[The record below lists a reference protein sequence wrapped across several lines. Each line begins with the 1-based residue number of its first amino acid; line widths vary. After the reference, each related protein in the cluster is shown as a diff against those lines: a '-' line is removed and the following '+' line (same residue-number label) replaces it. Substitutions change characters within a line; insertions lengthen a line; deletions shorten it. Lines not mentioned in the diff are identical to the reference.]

1 MLLTVILP
9 YFKKKRFIKKT
20 LDSIIYQT
28 FKNFELIIVYDQKD
42 KSDLKYIKKILAKKI
57 KYKLIINK
65 KNLGVGKSRN
75 IGIKNSN
82 SKYIAFCDADDVW
95 SKKKSE
101 IQLRL
106 MEKKKLNFSH
116 TDYNLINEE
125 DKIIGKMNV
134 KQNLTFKDLINSC
147 DIALSSVMI
156 RRSFINKNLLF
167 GLNKTKE
174 DYLLWLKISRLTKI
188 YGINKTLLS
197 WRKTKNSLSSDL
209 TQKLI
214 DAYYVYKKVVNKN
227 FLITIFFVIR
237 LSINFLIKKLKQKA
251 I

>member
-1 MLLTVILP
+1 MV
-9 YFKKKRFIKKT
+9 
-20 LDSIIYQT
+20 
-28 FKNFELIIVYDQKD
+28 
-42 KSDLKYIKKILAKKI
+42 
-57 KYKLIINK
+57 
-65 KNLGVGKSRN
+65 
-75 IGIKNSN
+75 
-82 SKYIAFCDADDVW
+82 
-95 SKKKSE
+95 KKKSE

-156 RRSFINKNLLF
+156 KRSFINKNLLF

-227 FLITIFFVIR
+227 FLITIF
-237 LSINFLIKKLKQKA
+237 LLLDYQLIF
-251 I
+251 

>member
-214 DAYYVYKKVVNKN
+214 DAYYVYKKVLNKN